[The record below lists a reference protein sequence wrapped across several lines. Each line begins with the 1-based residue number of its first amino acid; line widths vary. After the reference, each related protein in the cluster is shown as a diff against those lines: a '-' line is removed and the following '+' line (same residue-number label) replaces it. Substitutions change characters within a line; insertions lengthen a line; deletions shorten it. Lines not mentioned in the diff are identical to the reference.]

1 MDQMY
6 EKSMK
11 NLTRSTDPVTWQTA
25 HKVYI
30 HQRAVQNKK
39 ENSYNFDD
47 NYATHLYH
55 NTTTTKY
62 QELFSF
68 LYSHCVK

>member
-11 NLTRSTDPVTWQTA
+11 NLTRSTDPGTWQAA

-47 NYATHLYH
+47 NYATNL
-55 NTTTTKY
+55 
-62 QELFSF
+62 
-68 LYSHCVK
+68 